1 MFNIGKTAAANIRKN
16 EASIRKEYE
25 EFKADLKRKRKGQ
38 FNDINEILY
47 EWFKKCAANINP
59 DGPMLKE
66 EAMEIKKC
74 LDKVEFKNF
83 TASNGWLEKWKISYG
98 VRERKVNGEAGEV
111 DEYTVSAWM
120 ERLVELT
127 RGCELADIWNMD
139 ETSCF
144 FKALPEKGLAEKKS
158 QVREGKKSK
167 TRLTIAFFVNAAG
180 GKAIEPLVVWRSK
193 KPRCFKNI
201 KSLSRP
207 NGIYYYYNPKAWIAT
222 EIMTSVLS
230 KINRQMEV
238 AKRKIILFMDNVPCH
253 PESLSERYSNIK
265 VVFLPKNTTSRLQP
279 LDAEIIRNFKLK
291 YRKKL
296 LEFVISRIN
305 DNVKATDIIQEVDI
319 LKAISWIKYAWV
331 KSWRKQ

>member
-1 MFNIGKTAAANIRKN
+1 MPERKIKLIDVNKERKQSCQQLVEMFNIGKTAAANIIKN
-16 EASIRKEYE
+16 EESIRKKYE
-25 EFKADLKRKRKGQ
+25 EFIKDLKKKRKGQ
-38 FNDINEILY
+38 FNEINEILY
-47 EWFKKCAANINP
+47 EWFKKCCAVNIYP

-66 EAMEIKKC
+66 EVMEIKKC

-111 DEYTVSAWM
+111 AEYTVSAWM

-127 RGCELADIWNMD
+127 RGYELTDIWNMD
-139 ETSCF
+139 ETGCF

-158 QVREGKKSK
+158 QARGGKKSK

-180 GKAIEPLVVWRSK
+180 EKAIESLVAWRSK

-207 NGIYYYYNPKAWIAT
+207 HGIYYYSNPKAWMTT
-222 EIMTSVLS
+222 EIMTSILG

-238 AKRKIILFMDNVPCH
+238 AKRKIILFMDNAPCH

-265 VVFLPKNTTSRLQP
+265 VVFLPKKHDFQAPTVRCRDHQKFQTQVS
-279 LDAEIIRNFKLK
+279 
-291 YRKKL
+291 
-296 LEFVISRIN
+296 
-305 DNVKATDIIQEVDI
+305 
-319 LKAISWIKYAWV
+319 
-331 KSWRKQ
+331 